1 MPQLIRNIEGND
13 LTYVESN
20 VYYVTYITGEIQR
33 EDYINLHGYNAY
45 LQNLIQTDYTEAMTM
60 PLNYG
65 LKNPQNI
72 ATITLQIDY

>member
-1 MPQLIRNIEGND
+1 MPQLIKNIQGSVKPY
-13 LTYVESN
+13 LIGN

-33 EDYINLHGYNAY
+33 EDYIKLYGYNAY
-45 LQNLIQTDYTEAMTM
+45 LQNLTQTDYTEAMTM

>member
-1 MPQLIRNIEGND
+1 MPQLIRNIEGEN

-45 LQNLIQTDYTEAMTM
+45 LQNLTQTDYTEAMTM